1 MLWQN
6 QHVLLAD
13 PTYSLNLE
21 KGLRRIAHAQR
32 HSPPREEKSNRHHDT
47 TDSEDQQM
55 PPTFG
60 RNSSE
65 ATYLSLHPFLA
76 IFFILAFSCAPSA
89 AGAAN
94 GGTGLPSSITHDKV
108 SVVPTTALVPAT

>member
-1 MLWQN
+1 MRSSSALAN

-21 KGLRRIAHAQR
+21 KGLRRIAQPSAL
-32 HSPPREEKSNRHHDT
+32 PPREEKSNRHHDT

-60 RNSSE
+60 RTKE
-65 ATYLSLHPFLA
+65 ATVA
-76 IFFILAFSCAPSA
+76 ILTYRCIRSGDIFQLAFMRPLRKSRERLMVAP
-89 AGAAN
+89 GY
-94 GGTGLPSSITHDKV
+94 HRQ
-108 SVVPTTALVPAT
+108 